1 MAKFAFD
8 YATKHGKKKVKAVH
22 KAMNLGDCLFLK
34 CCQELNE
41 FIPIFVNIAAGLV
54 GGAALV
60 AGEGYSQDRAVFETR
75 ACHSYQEVAGKN
87 VINPAGMLLT
97 SDNMLD
103 MQLLVTMLQGSNKL
117 LMSLQKKMW
126 GPGISEDMQEPDS
139 LQLLLFN

>member
-1 MAKFAFD
+1 M
-8 YATKHGKKKVKAVH
+8 
-22 KAMNLGDCLFLK
+22 
-34 CCQELNE
+34 
-41 FIPIFVNIAAGLV
+41 
-54 GGAALV
+54 

>member
-1 MAKFAFD
+1 M
-8 YATKHGKKKVKAVH
+8 
-22 KAMNLGDCLFLK
+22 
-34 CCQELNE
+34 NE

-87 VINPAGMLLT
+87 VINPASMLLT

-117 LMSLQKKMW
+117 LMSLQKKM
-126 GPGISEDMQEPDS
+126 
-139 LQLLLFN
+139 